1 MDARTYTSPSCGL
14 PEAVYGMEWGTFW
27 VMHRYGLWISRIWRE
42 REGERE
48 RESNPL
54 LRQGHLTFLVRE
66 WKRNKSPWTDEDE
79 DEDESPREI
88 AREAADREIA
98 PSRLPTRP

>member
-1 MDARTYTSPSCGL
+1 MGYFLGDASIWIMDQPN
-14 PEAVYGMEWGTFW
+14 V
-27 VMHRYGLWISRIWRE
+27 E
-42 REGERE
+42 REGGTERE